1 MELELQLEA
10 PEVQEGS
17 YAAQHLAGQ
26 SRSASIDFQV
36 EKAPDLYEVK
46 RSASQPTLRGATS
59 PVTRLQIEVKPAG
72 SPAAAWLS
80 TTTEAEG
87 ATLGNDC
94 SAPQPPPCTPRG
106 SRAGS
111 KLLDPPGSR
120 AMCFDFDLTLIP
132 RHTGGMPRPGQPLA
146 PGQYLRDLRA
156 HLVGLVRADFDLYIV
171 TRGDVR
177 AVRAALGC
185 CHDSAAPAG
194 LDSWFRA
201 IYGANETDGLPITRR
216 VESFTEQDMRRIQSV
231 ASPDAWARLSNGRA
245 EAASAPAPN
254 RGGVQEQTPNAEH
267 SVVTDG
273 SERGWALV
281 GRENTALAC
290 VLPQRILSLSQIHP
304 NGS

>member
-36 EKAPDLYEVK
+36 EKAADLYELK

-120 AMCFDFDLTLIP
+120 AMCFDFDLTLECP
-132 RHTGGMPRPGQPLA
+132 AAHRWHAQTWATPGARTVFERPQSTSSG
-146 PGQYLRDLRA
+146 
-156 HLVGLVRADFDLYIV
+156 
-171 TRGDVR
+171 T
-177 AVRAALGC
+177 C
-185 CHDSAAPAG
+185 AG
-194 LDSWFRA
+194 
-201 IYGANETDGLPITRR
+201 
-216 VESFTEQDMRRIQSV
+216 
-231 ASPDAWARLSNGRA
+231 RL
-245 EAASAPAPN
+245 
-254 RGGVQEQTPNAEH
+254 
-267 SVVTDG
+267 
-273 SERGWALV
+273 
-281 GRENTALAC
+281 
-290 VLPQRILSLSQIHP
+290 
-304 NGS
+304 